1 MHKRFVVNNM
11 DLSEELG
18 NEMKKTE
25 REHHKSDLANQV
37 RALGLGINRAG
48 HEVSDEIKHVLDA
61 SSDAAPDNPAE

>member
-1 MHKRFVVNNM
+1 MVSDM

-25 REHHKSDLANQV
+25 REHHKTDLANQV

-48 HEVSDEIKHVLDA
+48 HEVSEEIKSVLDA
-61 SSDAAPDNPAE
+61 PLDPAPDNSTE